1 MEVAIRV
8 LEHFIIK
15 HFMYFLFCMCSVWY
29 QNCEFLLVSVFQA
42 EQSYRVNPKFLTQ
55 IQYCE
60 DNGIPVAV
68 VIGEDE
74 LSKNVVK
81 IRNVVTKAEVR

>member
-1 MEVAIRV
+1 
-8 LEHFIIK
+8 
-15 HFMYFLFCMCSVWY
+15 
-29 QNCEFLLVSVFQA
+29 VFTFQT

-74 LSKNVVK
+74 ISKNVVK
-81 IRNVVTKAEVR
+81 IRNVATKAEVQLHLLYFVSFAI

>member
-1 MEVAIRV
+1 
-8 LEHFIIK
+8 
-15 HFMYFLFCMCSVWY
+15 
-29 QNCEFLLVSVFQA
+29 VFQT

-60 DNGIPVAV
+60 ENGIPVTV

-74 LSKNVVK
+74 ISKNVVK
-81 IRNVVTKAEVR
+81 IRNVVTKAEVLLQFPILLKLTVSLLIDVGYL

>member
-1 MEVAIRV
+1 VFV
-8 LEHFIIK
+8 L
-15 HFMYFLFCMCSVWY
+15 
-29 QNCEFLLVSVFQA
+29 QT

-60 DNGIPVAV
+60 ENGIPVAV

-74 LSKNVVK
+74 ISRNVVK
-81 IRNVVTKAEVR
+81 IRNVATKAEVQLAVVTVLLTMAHAECG

>member
-1 MEVAIRV
+1 M
-8 LEHFIIK
+8 F
-15 HFMYFLFCMCSVWY
+15 
-29 QNCEFLLVSVFQA
+29 VFQT
-42 EQSYRVNPKFLTQ
+42 EQSYRVNPKFLNQ
-55 IQYCE
+55 VQYCE

-81 IRNVVTKAEVR
+81 IRNVKLKAEVS

>member
-1 MEVAIRV
+1 M
-8 LEHFIIK
+8 
-15 HFMYFLFCMCSVWY
+15 
-29 QNCEFLLVSVFQA
+29 FQT

-60 DNGIPVAV
+60 ENGIPVTV

-74 LSKNVVK
+74 ISKNVVK
-81 IRNVVTKAEVR
+81 IRNVVTKAEVLLQFPILLKLTVSLLIDVGYL

>member
-1 MEVAIRV
+1 
-8 LEHFIIK
+8 
-15 HFMYFLFCMCSVWY
+15 
-29 QNCEFLLVSVFQA
+29 VFQT

-60 DNGIPVAV
+60 ENGIPVTV

-74 LSKNVVK
+74 ISKNVVK
-81 IRNVVTKAEVR
+81 IRNVVTKAEVLLQFPVLLKLTVSLLIDVGYL

>member
-1 MEVAIRV
+1 
-8 LEHFIIK
+8 
-15 HFMYFLFCMCSVWY
+15 
-29 QNCEFLLVSVFQA
+29 VFQT

-60 DNGIPVAV
+60 ENGIPVAV

-74 LSKNVVK
+74 ISKNVVK
-81 IRNVVTKAEVR
+81 IRNVVTKAEVLLQFPILLKLTVSLLIDVGYL

>member
-1 MEVAIRV
+1 MIASSLV
-8 LEHFIIK
+8 L
-15 HFMYFLFCMCSVWY
+15 M
-29 QNCEFLLVSVFQA
+29 FQT
-42 EQSYRVNPKFLTQ
+42 EQSYRINPKFLNQ

-74 LSKNVVK
+74 ISKNIVK
-81 IRNVVTKAEVR
+81 IRNVATKAEVQLALVNFVRFAI